1 MNWQKAWNSGFT
13 DKLVWAKRNDYGPD
27 QTFLKRYLHFLLF
40 LICMYIFFTF
50 SLKILDMFGI
60 GPKRAQSVM
69 IRTHAKIIPEPKDFQ
84 LDEKRSPITL

>member
-40 LICMYIFFTF
+40 LCP
-50 SLKILDMFGI
+50 LGLDF
-60 GPKRAQSVM
+60 V
-69 IRTHAKIIPEPKDFQ
+69 DFVFQ
-84 LDEKRSPITL
+84 VLVELD